1 VAKKQLLLVDA
12 DPRSVRVLEVSL
24 KKSGYSVTTASD
36 GADALAKIDFS
47 APDLILSDTRLPR
60 LDGYELV
67 RRMKD
72 KPEHAHIPVV
82 FLTSQKSIEDKIR
95 GLELGVEDYLTKP
108 IFVRELIARV
118 NLLLARRTQER
129 MATAMPMSRRT
140 RLSGSLE
147 DMGVVDLLQTFEI
160 SRKTGVGKIGNGRRE
175 ARIYFRDGKVVDA
188 ELGRLRGEEA
198 VYRALIWTTGTFEVE
213 FSPIDR
219 EDIIPT
225 STQGLLMEGMRR
237 VDEWGRL
244 LEQLP
249 PLATIFEVDH
259 EQLVER
265 LNEIPDDLNGILRLF
280 DGKRTLLDVIDDSPF
295 EDLSTLSTI
304 TKLFFEGL
312 LVISSHTPPDDDV
325 VPSEEQP
332 ITSARPE
339 RWSVPSDEDVVPEY
353 SSEPR
358 LPAEPATP
366 SWRPSAPPLAL
377 PGEPSVPPETLPGLS
392 PRRENSQLEAEF
404 AATEQPSA
412 ERSRPRVVLPSV
424 HEAAPVPVS
433 PSPFDARQAH
443 RTHAGLGPLVPAELL
458 SVPPQVA
465 SEPHAAEPSSPV
477 ASAPAVS
484 APAAAPP
491 ASAPLESKPVE
502 AKPFAPLQE
511 QQRTLADS
519 PDARAAA
526 AAAQAQTGQ
535 QESRIASTARETP
548 QARGHEGKVIPFP
561 ARKDEEA
568 GAADASALVAEA
580 AEAADEEAPI
590 SAAPN
595 TPPMPHVLASQ
606 KAAQAQGEAQPRPKT
621 TEPMRSL
628 GAGEPTVRE
637 PALERRREREERLAG
652 GQTLSLGSGLPP
664 EVATAPE
671 PAPSAPAT
679 PSAMPTAA
687 LQGTQRLGTG
697 GTQMLDV
704 RPQAA
709 PQAAPGATIKGGHEE
724 ATADKLAPKGSRG
737 DGVHDALHD
746 DFFDAGEQGLYEG
759 GHGHSE
765 HARHQVLDEDLEEAD
780 APRVIVRTAEQ
791 EMRRNRMMRV
801 VGIVVGVVLGVL
813 VFAVVGR
820 RGGADDA
827 KKDAARAG
835 EQPATPPTV
844 AAPPPPVT
852 PPPLPPAPE
861 PAAVTP
867 PPPPPEPAPEA
878 APPVEKPVV
887 VEKPAEKPAP
897 APAAPRAEA
906 AAPTPRPRP
915 VPEPAAP
922 KPAPAQPKPA
932 APVGPAVPAGKP
944 PTVSFPD

>member
-36 GADALAKIDFS
+36 GADALAKIEFS

-198 VYRALIWTTGTFEVE
+198 VYRALIWTTGTFEVD
-213 FSPIDR
+213 FCPIDR

-249 PLATIFEVDH
+249 PLATIFDVDH
-259 EQLVER
+259 VQLVER
-265 LNEIPDDLNGILRLF
+265 LNEIPDDLNGIMRLF

-312 LVISSHTPPDDDV
+312 LVISHTAPEDDV

-332 ITSARPE
+332 QTSSKPE
-339 RWSVPSDEDVVPEY
+339 RWSMSAGDEDVVPEY
-353 SSEPR
+353 TSEPR
-358 LPAEPATP
+358 LPVEPATP

-377 PGEPSVPPETLPGLS
+377 PGEPSLAPETLPGLS
-392 PRRENSQLEAEF
+392 PRES
-404 AATEQPSA
+404 PSNA
-412 ERSRPRVVLPSV
+412 ERTAAAQANAELSRPRVVMPSV
-424 HEAAPVPVS
+424 HQTAAAALTPAPL
-433 PSPFDARQAH
+433 DARQAH
-443 RTHAGLGPLVPAELL
+443 RTHAGLGPLVPAELV
-458 SVPPQVA
+458 SDPPA
-465 SEPHAAEPSSPV
+465 ADAEPSPPS
-477 ASAPAVS
+477 ASAASV
-484 APAAAPP
+484 PAANAPP
-491 ASAPLESKPVE
+491 PSSRGVAPPFSTPLEPKPVVVE
-502 AKPFAPLQE
+502 PLTASPE
-511 QQRTLADS
+511 PPRTLTDS
-519 PDARAAA
+519 PDALAVAAK
-526 AAAQAQTGQ
+526 AQTEPL
-535 QESRIASTARETP
+535 ESRVASTARETP
-548 QARGHEGKVIPFP
+548 AARGHEGKVIPFP
-561 ARKDEEA
+561 ARRDDEPVESA
-568 GAADASALVAEA
+568 GPDASALVAA
-580 AEAADEEAPI
+580 AADAPGAPT

-606 KAAQAQGEAQPRPKT
+606 RATQA
-621 TEPMRSL
+621 EPSGDPERYVAS
-628 GAGEPTVRE
+628 AEPTVRE
-637 PALERRREREERLAG
+637 PVLERRREREERQLG
-652 GQTLSLGSGLPP
+652 NQTLSLGSGLPP
-664 EVATAPE
+664 EVTAVS
-671 PAPSAPAT
+671 PAAAAAPPPAT
-679 PSAMPTAA
+679 
-687 LQGTQRLGTG
+687 G
-697 GTQMLDV
+697 GLSEATPRHASNGAQMLDMSLPV
-704 RPQAA
+704 A
-709 PQAAPGATIKGGHEE
+709 AAPGGPSTTKSHAALE
-724 ATADKLAPKGSRG
+724 KLATRSPHEP
-737 DGVHDALHD
+737 VHEGLHD
-746 DFFDAGEQGLYEG
+746 EFFDAGEQGLYDG
-759 GHGHSE
+759 GHGAERH
-765 HARHQVLDEDLEEAD
+765 HALDEDLDLDHD
-780 APRVIVRTAEQ
+780 APRVVVRTPEQ

-801 VGIVVGVVLGVL
+801 VGVVVGVVLGVL
-813 VFAVVGR
+813 VFAVLRGR
-820 RGGADDA
+820 GTSPEEARPGAG
-827 KKDAARAG
+827 ARAD
-835 EQPATPPTV
+835 EQPV
-844 AAPPPPVT
+844 APPVEPA
-852 PPPLPPAPE
+852 PPAVVSP
-861 PAAVTP
+861 P
-867 PPPPPEPAPEA
+867 PPPPPERAAQPPEPEVTT
-878 APPVEKPVV
+878 PP
-887 VEKPAEKPAP
+887 PAEKPATGKPIDRP
-897 APAAPRAEA
+897 APVARPDGAL
-906 AAPTPRPRP
+906 PTPRPA
-915 VPEPAAP
+915 VP
-922 KPAPAQPKPA
+922 PAQPKPA
-932 APVGPAVPAGKP
+932 PVQPRPAAPPPAAAPADKP
-944 PTVSFPD
+944 PTASFPD

>member
-1 VAKKQLLLVDA
+1 MAKKQLLLVDA

-36 GADALAKIDFS
+36 GADALAKIDLS

-72 KPEHAHIPVV
+72 RPEHAHIPVV

-198 VYRALIWTTGTFEVE
+198 VYRALIWNSGHFEVE
-213 FSPIDR
+213 FCPIDR

-265 LNEIPDDLNGILRLF
+265 LNEIPDDLNGILKLF
-280 DGKRTLLDVIDDSPF
+280 DGKRTLLDVVDDSPF

-312 LVISSHTPPDDDV
+312 LVISHQAPDDDV
-325 VPSEEQP
+325 VPSEVEPQ
-332 ITSARPE
+332 TSARPAE
-339 RWSVPSDEDVVPEY
+339 RWATSSDEDVVPEY
-353 SSEPR
+353 ASEPR
-358 LPAEPATP
+358 LPAEAPLP

-377 PGEPSVPPETLPGLS
+377 PGQPSLPPETIPGLS
-392 PRRENSQLEAEF
+392 PLNREG
-404 AATEQPSA
+404 QPDPDVALQEHASA

-424 HEAAPVPVS
+424 HDTATPGATS
-433 PSPFDARQAH
+433 AFDARQAH
-443 RTHAGLGPLVPAELL
+443 RTQAGLGPLVPSELP
-458 SVPPQVA
+458 SVPSDA
-465 SEPHAAEPSSPV
+465 GK
-477 ASAPAVS
+477 
-484 APAAAPP
+484 APAALQADSPTAAP
-491 ASAPLESKPVE
+491 SAALESKPADARHFV
-502 AKPFAPLQE
+502 PVQE

-526 AAAQAQTGQ
+526 QVAQAEGGAGALESRAAA
-535 QESRIASTARETP
+535 TARETP

-561 ARKDEEA
+561 ARRDDE
-568 GAADASALVAEA
+568 ASATEPSAPVAEPA
-580 AEAADEEAPI
+580 APPPTVVAAAPSPPVAAPEDEPPV

-595 TPPMPHVLASQ
+595 TPPMPHVIASQ
-606 KAAQAQGEAQPRPKT
+606 RLSHEPAALAQ
-621 TEPMRSL
+621 
-628 GAGEPTVRE
+628 PTVRE
-637 PALERRREREERLAG
+637 PAVARREERAG
-652 GQTLSLGSGLPP
+652 NQTLQLGSQIREEALRPSEPP
-664 EVATAPE
+664 MSVPSSALLSG
-671 PAPSAPAT
+671 PA
-679 PSAMPTAA
+679 
-687 LQGTQRLGTG
+687 QGPLNSTQRLGTG
-697 GTQMLDV
+697 GTQPFDV
-704 RPQAA
+704 RGGSSSLDA
-709 PQAAPGATIKGGHEE
+709 PQGNVGSRTLRGHEE
-724 ATADKLAPKGSRG
+724 PDKPAVGRSRG
-737 DGVHDALHD
+737 EAAHEALHD
-746 DFFDAGEQGLYEG
+746 EFFDAGDRVSYED
-759 GHGHSE
+759 E
-765 HARHQVLDEDLEEAD
+765 HEHRQPLLEDDLEHD
-780 APRVIVRTAEQ
+780 VPRVLVRTPEQ
-791 EMRRNRMMRV
+791 EQRRAKMMQV
-801 VGIVVGVVLGVL
+801 VGIVVGVVLGVF
-813 VFAVVGR
+813 VFAML
-820 RGGADDA
+820 RGG
-827 KKDAARAG
+827 G
-835 EQPATPPTV
+835 SEEP
-844 AAPPPPVT
+844 APPAERAEQVQAPQQ
-852 PPPLPPAPE
+852 PPAP
-861 PAAVTP
+861 VP
-867 PPPPPEPAPEA
+867 PPPPPPVEPQASAVEPAPEVPA
-878 APPVEKPVV
+878 EIV
-887 VEKPAEKPAP
+887 KPAEKPVEAPPVVEKPVAEKP
-897 APAAPRAEA
+897 APVAEK
-906 AAPTPRPRP
+906 PRPRP
-915 VPEPAAP
+915 EPAAARP
-922 KPAPAQPKPA
+922 APARPAPAPAQPKG
-932 APVGPAVPAGKP
+932 PVTPPIPAGKP

>member
-160 SRKTGVGKIGNGRRE
+160 SRKTGVGKIANGRRE

-198 VYRALIWTTGTFEVE
+198 VYRALIWTAGTFEVE
-213 FSPIDR
+213 FCPIDR

-249 PLATIFEVDH
+249 PLATIFDVDH

-312 LVISSHTPPDDDV
+312 LVISHAAPEDDV

-332 ITSARPE
+332 QTSARPQG
-339 RWSVPSDEDVVPEY
+339 WSVPTTDEDVVPEY
-353 SSEPR
+353 TSEPR

-377 PGEPSVPPETLPGLS
+377 PGEPTLPPETLPGLS
-392 PRRENSQLEAEF
+392 PRDSQAETDF
-404 AATEQPSA
+404 STIEQSSTA
-412 ERSRPRVVLPSV
+412 RSRPRVVMPSV
-424 HEAAPVPVS
+424 HEAAPAPVPS
-433 PSPFDARQAH
+433 AFDARQAH

-458 SVPPQVA
+458 SVPPEE
-465 SEPHAAEPSSPV
+465 SMSPQ
-477 ASAPAVS
+477 PS
-484 APAAAPP
+484 APAAVAAPPVTAP

-502 AKPFAPLQE
+502 SVAFATAPE
-511 QQRTLADS
+511 PQRTLADS

-526 AAAQAQTGQ
+526 AAAQAQTGSL
-535 QESRIASTARETP
+535 ESRIASTARETP

-561 ARKDEEA
+561 ARRDDEPSASEAA
-568 GAADASALVAEA
+568 GAVAPPAAASPV
-580 AEAADEEAPI
+580 EEEQAPI

-606 KAAQAQGEAQPRPKT
+606 QAAASPKGDAA
-621 TEPMRSL
+621 RSV
-628 GAGEPTVRE
+628 APAEPTVRE
-637 PALERRREREERLAG
+637 PALERKREREERLVG
-652 GQTLSLGSGLPP
+652 GQTLNLGSGVPP
-664 EVATAPE
+664 EV
-671 PAPSAPAT
+671 SAGSHDLPAT
-679 PSAMPTAA
+679 PGPTPPA
-687 LQGTQRLGTG
+687 LPQGTPRFGTG
-697 GTQMLDV
+697 GTLDM
-704 RPQAA
+704 RA
-709 PQAAPGATIKGGHEE
+709 GATP
-724 ATADKLAPKGSRG
+724 AASAALNNSRAQDADKPSPARG
-737 DGVHDALHD
+737 RVEPPHEALHD

-759 GHGHSE
+759 GHAPEG
-765 HARHQVLDEDLEEAD
+765 RHQVLDDELEHD
-780 APRVIVRTAEQ
+780 APRIVVRTPEQ

-801 VGIVVGVVLGVL
+801 VGVVVGVVLGVL
-813 VFAVVGR
+813 VFAVVRGR
-820 RGGADDA
+820 GTTGANVDDA
-827 KKDAARAG
+827 KTRG
-835 EQPATPPTV
+835 EH
-844 AAPPPPVT
+844 PVT
-852 PPPLPPAPE
+852 PPAPVEPQAPAVVAP
-861 PAAVTP
+861 P
-867 PPPPPEPAPEA
+867 PPPPPEPAVTAPPEPVAPPPEA
-878 APPVEKPVV
+878 AVPA
-887 VEKPAEKPAP
+887 EKPAEKPPVEKP
-897 APAAPRAEA
+897 APAPRAEGA
-906 AAPTPRPRP
+906 SPAPRPRP
-915 VPEPAAP
+915 AGGDATPPV
-922 KPAPAQPKPA
+922 KPAQPR
-932 APVGPAVPAGKP
+932 PAGPVPPAIPAGEP